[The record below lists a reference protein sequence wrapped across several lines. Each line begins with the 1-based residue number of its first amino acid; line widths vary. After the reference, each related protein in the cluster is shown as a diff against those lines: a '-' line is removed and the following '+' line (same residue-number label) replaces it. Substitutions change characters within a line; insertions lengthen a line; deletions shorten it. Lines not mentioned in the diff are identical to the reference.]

1 MVSYF
6 GYFLLGAG
14 IATFVFVYFNKSVR
28 PIPLIFVATMMVL
41 AGLVILQ
48 FVGSPSPGLS

>member
-14 IATFVFVYFNKSVR
+14 IATFVFVYFDKSVR
-28 PIPLIFVATMMVL
+28 PMPLIFVATMMVL
-41 AGLVILQ
+41 AGLVVLQ
-48 FVGSPSPGLS
+48 FIGSPSPGLS